1 MKHFVNI
8 CFLQL
13 SNITVDDRFV
23 MDASFSFIKVIGKL
37 QMHTMGFET
46 TTSLSTW
53 HLQGEEVPIE
63 LELIGSSTTGLPW
76 TIISLLSYY
85 RENCSL

>member
-13 SNITVDDRFV
+13 SYITVDDCFV
-23 MDASFSFIKVIGKL
+23 MDAIFLFKMIGKL
-37 QMHTMGFET
+37 QMHTMGFEP
-46 TTSLSTW
+46 TTSLSTQ

-63 LELIGSSTTGLPW
+63 LELIGLSTTGLP
-76 TIISLLSYY
+76 
-85 RENCSL
+85 